1 MAKKTKSKNI
11 KSECCAPTSIGDY
24 KPSLYLSL
32 EGKDVSEIE
41 GLKVGEEVQ
50 VLVTGKITRLSQEKR
65 KKYGSEKETESGTI
79 EIEGYKVAV
88 VEDETNEFV
97 KMADDDTNDK

>member
-1 MAKKTKSKNI
+1 MAKKKTAAKNI
-11 KSECCAPTSIGDY
+11 KSECCGTPIGDY

-50 VLVTGKITRLSQEKR
+50 VLVTGKITRLTQEKR
-65 KKYGSEKETESGTI
+65 KKYGTEKEVESGTI
-79 EIEGYKVAV
+79 DIEGYTVAV
-88 VEDETNEFV
+88 VEDEKNEFV
-97 KMADDDTNDK
+97 KMADDDTNDT